1 MPFAFAKLRP
11 KLLPIAVVLGP
22 IVVVG
27 GLAVASRSD
36 IARFQGDADR
46 MRALE
51 RAPLF
56 PVGTVSTPDRDWP
69 QWRGPRRDGVSF
81 DTGFSF
87 NWPSAGPPTRWEKS
101 IGRGFSAPVVCDGR
115 VYTMVQDDI
124 SDTEG
129 GGPQPCEAIIC
140 WDADTGAERWRF
152 CYPGSYEE
160 RMGAGP
166 RSTPLVA
173 GGLVYAVGPTGAFH
187 CLCADTGEKMWR
199 HDLLEEFNAQRP
211 RYGVSF
217 SPLLDGE
224 LVFAL
229 PGGREG
235 GSVAAFNARSGQLAW
250 HALDDEAGYSS
261 PVCATLGGVRQ
272 LLVLTNEALVSLS
285 PTNGRVYWRYPWQT
299 KDGFNIATPLTF
311 DNYVFISSA
320 YGKGCASWKSAPAK
334 RDN

>member
-1 MPFAFAKLRP
+1 
-11 KLLPIAVVLGP
+11 
-22 IVVVG
+22 
-27 GLAVASRSD
+27 
-36 IARFQGDADR
+36 
-46 MRALE
+46 
-51 RAPLF
+51 
-56 PVGTVSTPDRDWP
+56 
-69 QWRGPRRDGVSF
+69 
-81 DTGFSF
+81 
-87 NWPSAGPPTRWEKS
+87 
-101 IGRGFSAPVVCDGR
+101 
-115 VYTMVQDDI
+115 MVQDDI
-124 SDTEG
+124 SSTEG

-140 WDADTGAERWRF
+140 WDADTGSERWRF

-160 RMGAGP
+160 RMGSGP

-187 CLCADTGEKMWR
+187 CLCADTGEKVWR

-235 GSVAAFNARSGQLAW
+235 GSVAAFNARSGQLVW

-285 PTNGRVYWRYPWQT
+285 PTDGRDLLALPLANQGRFQHRHAAYFRQLCVHFVGIWQGVRLLGSQRQRKGT
-299 KDGFNIATPLTF
+299 TECQASLHAQSDAQLFRQQRPIRRPHLWIRQQRFGLHGNPH
-311 DNYVFISSA
+311 
-320 YGKGCASWKSAPAK
+320 GKRRSGASKAFAK
-334 RDN
+334 GR

>member
-1 MPFAFAKLRP
+1 
-11 KLLPIAVVLGP
+11 
-22 IVVVG
+22 
-27 GLAVASRSD
+27 
-36 IARFQGDADR
+36 
-46 MRALE
+46 
-51 RAPLF
+51 
-56 PVGTVSTPDRDWP
+56 
-69 QWRGPRRDGVSF
+69 
-81 DTGFSF
+81 
-87 NWPSAGPPTRWEKS
+87 
-101 IGRGFSAPVVCDGR
+101 
-115 VYTMVQDDI
+115 
-124 SDTEG
+124 
-129 GGPQPCEAIIC
+129 
-140 WDADTGAERWRF
+140 
-152 CYPGSYEE
+152 
-160 RMGAGP
+160 
-166 RSTPLVA
+166 
-173 GGLVYAVGPTGAFH
+173 
-187 CLCADTGEKMWR
+187 MWR

-235 GSVAAFNARSGQLAW
+235 GSVAAFNAHSGQLAW

-320 YGKGCASWKSAPAK
+320 YGKGCALGSQRQRKGTTECQASLHAQSDAQLFRQQRPIRTHIYGFDNSDLVCMEIRTGNAHWREQGFRKGSLMIADGYLLILGETGRLAVARAIPGEYREIASIQLSRNK
-334 RDN
+334 CWTVPVVARGNMYVRDENHLRCLDLRQ